1 MIICL
6 CQRVSDRDIRA
17 AVQSGTL
24 SFDLLQDET
33 GVSTRCGRCRDCARQ
48 IFDGALTE
56 QGASCTSTVH
66 AAINSPAALGAR

>member
-56 QGASCTSTVH
+56 QGAARPPSVH
-66 AAINSPAALGAR
+66 AAISSPAALGAR